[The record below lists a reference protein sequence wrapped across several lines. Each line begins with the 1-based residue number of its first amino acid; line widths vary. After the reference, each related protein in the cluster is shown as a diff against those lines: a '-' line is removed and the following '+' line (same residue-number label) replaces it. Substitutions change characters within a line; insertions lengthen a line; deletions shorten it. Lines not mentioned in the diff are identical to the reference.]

1 MDADVEDAKQFFES
15 QLSGEARE
23 AQLPFGGTG
32 ATNFMKEHTQI
43 MPTSKKAK
51 AASKAKA
58 KAKAASAAAAHGQ
71 ADQKPSSQPLVES
84 ALQMATALLPEIL
97 KEAGEAK
104 GLSIQIAGHALS
116 SELVS
121 QLKKHSDYLFAMY
134 RKIQTHANAGCDN
147 MQVYQPLLSTLDPA
161 TDWYT
166 KRRAAAKAMAKAMET
181 KKAKVPKK
189 DS

>member
-1 MDADVEDAKQFFES
+1 M
-15 QLSGEARE
+15 
-23 AQLPFGGTG
+23 
-32 ATNFMKEHTQI
+32 
-43 MPTSKKAK
+43 AK
-51 AASKAKA
+51 AG
-58 KAKAASAAAAHGQ
+58 SAAAAQQAEQTPQQSGSHHGQ
-71 ADQKPSSQPLVES
+71 VES
-84 ALQMATALLPEIL
+84 ALQMATLLLPEIL

-134 RKIQTHANAGCDN
+134 RKIQTHVNAGCDN

-161 TDWYT
+161 TEWYT

-181 KKAKVPKK
+181 KKAPRRIH
-189 DS
+189 DDASR